1 MTQILGTDIQIDDY
15 GDIQLTTTG
24 DIKAVSG
31 LANMYQAIRNRLSL
45 ERGELVYDK
54 GYGLILEEFIG
65 SKGIVQNINQFK
77 LELIKELKKDKRI
90 TAIND
95 IQINNIKD
103 NPKAYEVIISLRVA
117 ETQEEVL
124 VSFVFPF
131 YTPELVSREVVNER
145 QNTIGKE
152 KIVVEYVI
160 HQVTGI
166 YLTTDTTQTGTNYFI
181 GGYVLNDNRTIM
193 LGKPVL
199 SPNTPLL
206 ITYTTLETER
216 IGNKTS
222 FLTETV
228 SVGEESISGDNIELS
243 TIVVLNPIYDV
254 IGVWDKE
261 DTQKDRTNYYYG
273 GSYINNPI
281 TLGTP
286 LPYPRDVVVDYYT
299 YQTIN

>member
-1 MTQILGTDIQIDDY
+1 MTQILGTDIQIDEY

-24 DIKAVSG
+24 DIKKLSG
-31 LANMYQAIRNRLSL
+31 LSNMYQAIRNRLSL

-54 GYGLILEEFIG
+54 GYGLVLEEFIG
-65 SKGIVQNINQFK
+65 SKGTIKNINQFK

-90 TAIND
+90 TGINN
-95 IQINNIKD
+95 IQINNIED

-124 VSFVFPF
+124 ISFVFPF
-131 YTPELVSREVVNER
+131 YSPETVSREISNER

-152 KIVVEYVI
+152 KIITEYII
-160 HQVTGI
+160 HQVKGI
-166 YLTTDTTQTGTNYFI
+166 YLTTDTTQTGVNYFI
-181 GGYVLNDNRTIM
+181 GGYVLNDNKTIM

-216 IGNKTS
+216 IGTTTS
-222 FLTETV
+222 LLSEIVTLVED
-228 SVGEESISGDNIELS
+228 SSSGDNTTID
-243 TIVVLNPIYDV
+243 TIVVLKDIYDV
-254 IGVWDKE
+254 IGVWDKD
-261 DTQKDRTNYYYG
+261 DTQKDRINYFYG
-273 GSYINNPI
+273 GSYYNNTI

-286 LPYPRDVVVDYYT
+286 LPYPRDVIVDYYT
-299 YQTIN
+299 YIIR